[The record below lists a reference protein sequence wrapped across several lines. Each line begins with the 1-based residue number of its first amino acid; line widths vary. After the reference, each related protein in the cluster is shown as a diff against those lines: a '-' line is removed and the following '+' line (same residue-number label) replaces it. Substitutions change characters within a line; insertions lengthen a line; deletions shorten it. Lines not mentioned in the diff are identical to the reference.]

1 MLRRYL
7 IVNGIKT
14 ALIYA
19 AVWAFVPSVS
29 GLAHAA
35 DSTFQTFAM
44 ESPLLGP
51 LFYRIVTVS
60 GR

>member
-7 IVNGIKT
+7 IANGIMT
-14 ALIYA
+14 ALLYG
-19 AVWAFVPSVS
+19 AVWAFVPSAS

-35 DSTFQTFAM
+35 GSTVQTFAM
-44 ESPLLGP
+44 KSPMLVP
-51 LFYRIVTVS
+51 LIYRIVTVS

>member
-7 IVNGIKT
+7 IVNGITT
-14 ALIYA
+14 ALLYA
-19 AVWAFVPSVS
+19 AVWNFVPSVS

-35 DSTFQTFAM
+35 GSTFQTFAM
-44 ESPLLGP
+44 ESPMLGP
-51 LFYRIVTVS
+51 LIYRLVTVS

>member
-7 IVNGIKT
+7 ITNGIMT
-14 ALIYA
+14 VLLYG

-35 DSTFQTFAM
+35 GSTFQTFAM

-51 LFYRIVTVS
+51 LIYRIVTVS